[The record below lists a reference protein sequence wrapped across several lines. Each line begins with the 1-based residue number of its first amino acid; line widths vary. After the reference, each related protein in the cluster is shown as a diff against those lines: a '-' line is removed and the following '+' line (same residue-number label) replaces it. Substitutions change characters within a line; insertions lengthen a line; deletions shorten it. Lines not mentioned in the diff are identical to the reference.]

1 MNPSISCSV
10 FEAETENLCRVK
22 FEHKYV
28 GGVYLGIS
36 QTTGHMSVF
45 FSFLQKLSQLGR
57 TVGVYYIL
65 YFNRLLINKQLL
77 TGTFSYILKKTY

>member
-1 MNPSISCSV
+1 M
-10 FEAETENLCRVK
+10 
-22 FEHKYV
+22 
-28 GGVYLGIS
+28 GIS

-65 YFNRLLINKQLL
+65 YFNRVLINNKQLL
-77 TGTFSYILKKTY
+77 TETFSYILKKRAFLDFTVYVYTIKMSLTLLKLATQSIV